1 MRCFV
6 LQHLDFEDLG
16 TFAPVL
22 REAGWTIRAC
32 HVADGLP
39 TTRDWLDADLC
50 VVLGGPMGVHDGA
63 AYPFLAREQEL
74 VRSRLAEGRPL
85 LGICLGAQLM
95 AQALGAAVYAG
106 KAKEIG
112 WGGLH
117 LTEAGEASPL
127 AALRGA
133 PVLHWHGDTFDL
145 PPGASLLA
153 STDIT
158 PHQAFRAGPGQLA
171 LQFHAEADAA
181 RMEHWLMGHAC
192 ELAAA
197 RLDVAAI
204 RQDARDLGGRAAA
217 AGQTFFRRWLDS
229 VFAA

>member
-39 TTRDWLDADLC
+39 AARDWLDADLC

-127 AALRGA
+127 AAC
-133 PVLHWHGDTFDL
+133 
-145 PPGASLLA
+145 
-153 STDIT
+153 
-158 PHQAFRAGPGQLA
+158 AGPPCCTGTA
-171 LQFHAEADAA
+171 IPSTCRPAP
-181 RMEHWLMGHAC
+181 AC
-192 ELAAA
+192 WPP
-197 RLDVAAI
+197 RTS
-204 RQDARDLGGRAAA
+204 RPTRPSGPGRDSWPCSSMPRPTPPAWSTGSWAMPANWPPPA
-217 AGQTFFRRWLDS
+217 
-229 VFAA
+229 